1 MSEQGT
7 WIYGIVPAGADLVE
21 LDRRADKIG
30 VEVWVVELDDLG
42 AIVSDAPSQD
52 ARGTRDRALA
62 HARVLEAAIADA
74 PVVPFRFGAVI
85 PGSDK
90 EVGDELLKARH
101 DELAEMLRRVKDYLQ
116 MTVKVEYDEDAI
128 LREIVQSNPEIS
140 ELREQA
146 RRGDEMATRDVRVRL
161 GELINAGLE
170 QAREGDAA
178 QLTQKLE
185 RLATAVASED
195 LESEYMIVH
204 APCLVERKKADDF
217 EQALEEMA
225 EANSGRMRFTLLG
238 PMPAF
243 SFVGS
248 GEPARA

>member
-30 VEVWVVELDDLG
+30 VDVWVVELGDLG

-62 HARVLEAAIADA
+62 HARVLEAAIVDA
-74 PVVPFRFGAVI
+74 PVVPFRFGVTVQ
-85 PGSDK
+85 GSDK

-101 DELAEMLRRVKDYLQ
+101 DELAEMLRRVKDHLQ

-140 ELREQA
+140 ELRQQA
-146 RRGDEMATRDVRVRL
+146 RRGDEMATRDIRVRL
-161 GELINAGLE
+161 GELVNAGLE
-170 QAREGDAA
+170 QARESDAA
-178 QLTQKLE
+178 QLIQKLE

-204 APCLVERKKADDF
+204 APCLIERKKSDDF
-217 EQALEEMA
+217 EHALEQMA
-225 EANSGRMRFTLLG
+225 EDNSGRMRFTLLG

-248 GEPARA
+248 EEPARA

>member
-1 MSEQGT
+1 MSDQGT
-7 WIYGIVPAGADLVE
+7 WIYGVVPAGANLVE
-21 LDRRADKIG
+21 LDRRAEQIG
-30 VEVWVVELDDLG
+30 VDVWVVELDDLG

-74 PVVPFRFGAVI
+74 PVVPFRFGAIV

-101 DELAEMLRRVKDYLQ
+101 DELVETLRRVKDHIQ
-116 MTVKVEYDEDAI
+116 MTVKVEYIEDAI
-128 LREIVQSNPEIS
+128 LREIVESNPEIS
-140 ELREQA
+140 QLRQQA
-146 RRGDEMATRDVRVRL
+146 RQGDEMATRDIRVRL
-161 GELINAGLE
+161 GELVNAGLE
-170 QAREGDAA
+170 QARERDAV
-178 QLTQKLE
+178 QILQKLE
-185 RLATAVASED
+185 RLAAAVASED
-195 LESEYMIVH
+195 LESEYMVVH

-217 EQALEEMA
+217 EHALEEMA
-225 EANSGRMRFTLLG
+225 EENSGRMRFTLLG

-248 GEPARA
+248 EEPARA